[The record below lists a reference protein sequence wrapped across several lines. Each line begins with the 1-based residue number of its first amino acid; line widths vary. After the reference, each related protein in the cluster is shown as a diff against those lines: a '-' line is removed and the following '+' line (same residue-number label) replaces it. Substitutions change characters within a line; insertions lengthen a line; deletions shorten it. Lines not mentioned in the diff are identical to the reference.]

1 MHKTVLT
8 ASRSTS
14 VHNGVP
20 NAPDIPF
27 HILQW
32 HQGNLGF
39 QGNTKGDAVHH
50 CVLMRPALHSKQCL
64 YGPHGKTLH
73 ILVLLV
79 QSRLFFSLQLLPL
92 GLKLFCCHL
101 MGLNNSASHP
111 WFPTLGTTILRN
123 TQG

>member
-1 MHKTVLT
+1 MHT
-8 ASRSTS
+8 
-14 VHNGVP
+14 GVP
-20 NAPDIPF
+20 NAPYIPF

-39 QGNTKGDAVHH
+39 QGNTKGDAVHR
-50 CVLMRPALHSKQCL
+50 CVLMRPAFHSKQCL

-79 QSRLFFSLQLLPL
+79 QSRLCSSLQLLPP
-92 GLKLFCCHL
+92 GLKLFCCHP
-101 MGLNNSASHP
+101 MGPNKRGSPP